1 MPFAGGLGA
10 SIGIAAETTVGTQV
24 TPDRWYEWLDASPQ
38 LVPTYVDGMGIK
50 VGQAYKRA
58 SRTIITAYDVNGDI
72 TMEHPDRGFDSV
84 SGKGMGLWWKHA
96 VGSTFTTPVVI
107 GATTAYR
114 TILTPGASGK
124 VGLGLTLQAGWPEA
138 GTQTVK
144 PYTYRGGKLT
154 GWEFTC
160 QDGSLAQVKFT
171 LDAWQEDRATGLTAP
186 VFPASGQ
193 SLFGFADATIFTL
206 GGTATTTSGLTTV
219 ASGVQVA
226 SICRG
231 ITITCA
237 TPLDDA
243 RRGLGS
249 GGVKA
254 QQFDNGIP
262 TLTGSIDA
270 EFTSQAE
277 LYNLFANN
285 TTTVLDLSFRHGDA
299 GGGNPYELRFT
310 FPAVKFKTGQVKPSG
325 PALLS
330 QTIGFEAY
338 DDGSGTN
345 PPYQVLLVSKD
356 QAL

>member
-10 SIGIAAETTVGTQV
+10 SIGIGAESTWGTQV
-24 TPDRWYEWLDASPQ
+24 APDRWYEWLDASPQ
-38 LVPTYVDGMGIK
+38 LNPTYVDGMGIK

-58 SRTIITAYDVNGDI
+58 SRTVITRTDVNGDV
-72 TMEHPDRGFDSV
+72 TFEHPDRGFDSAT
-84 SGKGMGLWWKHA
+84 GKGMGLWWKHA
-96 VGSTFTTPVVI
+96 IGASSGPTVI
-107 GATTAYR
+107 ATTAFR
-114 TILTPGASGK
+114 TIITPSASGK
-124 VGLGLTLQAGWPEA
+124 VGLGLSLQMGWPEA

-144 PYTYRGGKLT
+144 PYTYRGTKIT

-160 QDGSLAQVKFT
+160 SDGSLAQVKFSI
-171 LDAWQEDRATGLTAP
+171 DAVAEDRATGLTAP
-186 VFPASGQ
+186 TFPTSAQ
-193 SLFGFADATIFTL
+193 QLFNFADASIFTL
-206 GGTATTTSGLTTV
+206 GGTASTSAGLTTV

-226 SICRG
+226 SIIKG
-231 ITITCA
+231 ITITGT

-243 RRGLGS
+243 RYGLGNA
-249 GGVKA
+249 GVKA
-254 QQFDNGIP
+254 QQYDNGIA
-262 TLTGSIDA
+262 TITGSLDA

-299 GGGNPYELRFT
+299 GSGNPYELRFT
-310 FPAVKFKTGQVKPSG
+310 LPAVKFKTGQVKPSG

-345 PPYQVLLVSKD
+345 PVIQVLLVSKD
-356 QAL
+356 TTI